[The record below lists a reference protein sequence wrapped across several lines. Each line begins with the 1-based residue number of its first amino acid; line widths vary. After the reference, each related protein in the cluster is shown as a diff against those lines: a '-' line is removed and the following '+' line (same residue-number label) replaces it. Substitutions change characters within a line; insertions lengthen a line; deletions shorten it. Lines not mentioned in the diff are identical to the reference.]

1 MNRVEL
7 IGNLTKDVE
16 LRYTTSQKP
25 IAKFTL
31 AVNERRLNQQTQE
44 WEDDPSFIP
53 IVVFGKQAE
62 NCERYLSKGKKA
74 GVSGRIK
81 TGSYQHRDGYTVY
94 TTDVIADSV
103 DFLSPSGQQGYN
115 NWPPQDNYQQPQYQ
129 QQAPAPQPAPPQPA
143 PQPQY
148 QAPQQQNMFPQGQQT
163 AQPVQQQ
170 MPAQPQ
176 GYTALTDE
184 DIPF

>member
-31 AVNERRLNQQTQE
+31 AVNDRRFNQQTQE
-44 WEDDPSFIP
+44 WEDNPSFIP

-74 GVSGRIK
+74 GVSGRIQ

-94 TTDVIADSV
+94 TTDVIADNV

-115 NWPPQDNYQQPQYQ
+115 NWPPQDNYQQPQYTQ
-129 QQAPAPQPAPPQPA
+129 QAPPQPA
-143 PQPQY
+143 PQY
-148 QAPQQQNMFPQGQQT
+148 QAPQQQNMFPQGQP
-163 AQPVQQQ
+163 AQPPQQ
-170 MPAQPQ
+170 MPQQPQ
-176 GYTALTDE
+176 GYTALSD
-184 DIPF
+184 DDVPF